1 LRPVRADAASTELKL
16 LTEHR
21 DDLVRTRTQTVNRL
35 HAIMTLLVIGGAPR
49 SLTADTAA
57 TLLRRVHPAESVTMT
72 RRLIAVDLVAEIRRL
87 DKRISTATE
96 HITTRVTS
104 TESTLTVIPGIGE
117 LTAGKILARTGP
129 VTRFANE
136 AHFAAYAG
144 VAPREVSSGDV
155 IRHRL
160 NRGGDRQL
168 NYALHVIALTQ
179 ISMKSSPG
187 RVFYD
192 RKRTEG
198 KSGKEALR
206 ALKRRLATVVF
217 RILLADH
224 ARVAVGPAGQS
235 GTTLKSSATGS
246 HPDTSSSDKSLT
258 GPTTK
263 ELIYVTPRPERR
275 LRGHGGIKP
284 LPRRRDHRHLT
295 ATEREEVSRG
305 IAAGRSIRTIA
316 ASLRRP
322 HSTISREIARNG
334 GRSAYRAGAADLAAT
349 ARSKRPKVTR
359 LRERPVLL
367 RVVKAK
373 IALDWSPEQIAA
385 WLKLTYPGDVTMRL
399 SHEAIY
405 RSIYYEYRREL
416 DRGTAQHL
424 RSGRTIRRP
433 RRGK

>member
-1 LRPVRADAASTELKL
+1 MSPTIIGIDPHKESWTAVAVDPRGQRLAALRAPVTRAGYRQLRRFADRYPEPVWAIEGAYGLGAPLSALLAEDGVTAWDVPAKLAARVRVLSTGHSRKSDEEDALSVAVAATTSTRLRTVHADATSTELKL

-35 HAIMTLLVIGGAPR
+35 HAIMTLLVMGGAPR

-57 TLLRRVHPAESVTMT
+57 GLLRRVHPTESMSRT
-72 RRLIAVDLVAEIRRL
+72 RRMIAVDLVAEIRRL
-87 DKRISTATE
+87 DKRISTVTE
-96 HITTRVTS
+96 HISSRVTG
-104 TESTLTVIPGIGE
+104 TETTLTSIPGIGQ

-129 VTRFANE
+129 VTRFATE

-179 ISMKSSPG
+179 ISMKTSPG

-192 RKRTEG
+192 RKRREG

-224 ARVAVGPAGQS
+224 ARGAAGPAGQS
-235 GTTLKSSATGS
+235 GTTLKSSVASS

-258 GPTTK
+258 GPTSK
-263 ELIYVTPRPERR
+263 ELIYN
-275 LRGHGGIKP
+275 
-284 LPRRRDHRHLT
+284 
-295 ATEREEVSRG
+295 AT
-305 IAAGRSIRTIA
+305 
-316 ASLRRP
+316 
-322 HSTISREIARNG
+322 
-334 GRSAYRAGAADLAAT
+334 
-349 ARSKRPKVTR
+349 
-359 LRERPVLL
+359 
-367 RVVKAK
+367 
-373 IALDWSPEQIAA
+373 
-385 WLKLTYPGDVTMRL
+385 
-399 SHEAIY
+399 
-405 RSIYYEYRREL
+405 
-416 DRGTAQHL
+416 
-424 RSGRTIRRP
+424 
-433 RRGK
+433 

>member
-1 LRPVRADAASTELKL
+1 MSPTIIGIDPHKESWTAVAVDPRGQRLAALRAPVTRTGYRQLRRFADRYPEPVWAIEGAYGLGAPLSALLAEDGVTAWDVPAKLAARVRVLSTGHGRKSDEDDALSVAVAATTSTRLRPVRADAASTELKL

-96 HITTRVTS
+96 HITTQVTRAE
-104 TESTLTVIPGIGE
+104 TTLTVIPGIGQ

-224 ARVAVGPAGQS
+224 ARVAAGPAGQS

-258 GPTTK
+258 GPTTN
-263 ELIYVTPRPERR
+263 ELIYVT
-275 LRGHGGIKP
+275 
-284 LPRRRDHRHLT
+284 T
-295 ATEREEVSRG
+295 
-305 IAAGRSIRTIA
+305 
-316 ASLRRP
+316 
-322 HSTISREIARNG
+322 
-334 GRSAYRAGAADLAAT
+334 
-349 ARSKRPKVTR
+349 
-359 LRERPVLL
+359 
-367 RVVKAK
+367 
-373 IALDWSPEQIAA
+373 
-385 WLKLTYPGDVTMRL
+385 
-399 SHEAIY
+399 
-405 RSIYYEYRREL
+405 
-416 DRGTAQHL
+416 
-424 RSGRTIRRP
+424 
-433 RRGK
+433 